1 MEARKII
8 VTGGATRIGAAI
20 AKKLS
25 GNKVEIVIHFN
36 KSRTKA
42 IALKK
47 ELEKNGTKIHLV
59 KGNLNK
65 EEDIKKIIKSS
76 KKYLKYFDC
85 LINNASMFENDKL
98 ENFSSE
104 SWDKH
109 LNINLKA
116 PALLTREFAKNV
128 KGKNNNVI
136 NIIDQRVFKLT
147 PYFFSYTLSK
157 TGLYTLTKTSAMS
170 LAPKIRVNGIAPG
183 PTIKNKRQSEIH
195 FKKQYLATPLK
206 KQVNVDEISSAVDF
220 FIKTSSIT
228 GQVISIDSGQSLN
241 WQTPDIMRGKE

>member
-8 VTGGATRIGAAI
+8 ITGGATRIGAAI

-47 ELEKNGTKIHLV
+47 QLEKNGTKIHLV

-65 EEDIKKIIKSS
+65 EEDIRKIIKSS